1 MAKEKHMNVDTD
13 ETHLRLAMR
22 EIADIKA
29 ELSTLPESQAFSV
42 NIDEYQNELKNITM
56 QLSNK
61 NNIQYTPHNNN
72 DACMLLKQPH
82 THKTNHSTRTI
93 NVKLLILLSL
103 LIFVVLVYVYGYM
116 YIYN

>member
-1 MAKEKHMNVDTD
+1 MMSCNYKIEMSDDVEESVELLQREMNAIRTEMAKEKHMNVDTV

-72 DACMLLKQPH
+72 NNDAC
-82 THKTNHSTRTI
+82 
-93 NVKLLILLSL
+93 
-103 LIFVVLVYVYGYM
+103 Y
-116 YIYN
+116 